1 MTREPSKRGVATTAR
16 LLLVAAAACLAGCAG
31 LSQQAQIPASGVNG
45 PNGGSEE
52 TIYYD
57 NAGHA
62 HFHA

>member
-1 MTREPSKRGVATTAR
+1 MTDKNPRKSSVAR
-16 LLLVAAAACLAGCAG
+16 SRWILLAALALLAGCAG
-31 LSQQAQIPASGVNG
+31 PSMMAQIPASGINSS
-45 PNGGSEE
+45 NGGSEE